1 MKENVYEKIY
11 LQINWRN
18 NVEKMFKNQFTGMD
32 YIQLIQPYGEA
43 MKNITTRIET
53 LILDYKLNYHS
64 EPIHHMQNRIKTK
77 ESIQDK
83 LKRKNLQVSVDN
95 IKNELNDIAGIRV
108 ICYFIQNI
116 FSIIEIL
123 KKQNDL
129 IVIKECDY
137 IDKPKQNGYRSYH
150 IVFGVPVYYVNGKEY
165 FPVEIQFRTLTM
177 DLWASMEH
185 QMCYKKNMLNSTRN
199 DEFKQYAQQLKILEE
214 EIESRYGE

>member
-1 MKENVYEKIY
+1 MENIFE
-11 LQINWRN
+11 
-18 NVEKMFKNQFTGMD
+18 NQFTGMD
-32 YIQLIQPYGEA
+32 YIQLVQPYGEVL
-43 MKNITTRIET
+43 KNINTRIDT
-53 LILDYKLNYHS
+53 LVLDYKANYNI
-64 EPIHHMQNRIKTK
+64 EPIHHVQSRIKTK

-83 LKRKNLQVSVDN
+83 LNRKNIPVTVED

-116 FSIIEIL
+116 YKIVNIL

-129 IVIKECDY
+129 IVIKERDY
-137 IDKPKQNGYRSYH
+137 ISDPKLNGYRSYH

-185 QMCYKKNMLNSTRN
+185 QICYKKNMTDKSWAK
-199 DEFKQYAQQLKILEE
+199 EFWDYANQLKILEE
-214 EIESRYGE
+214 RIEKQYGE

>member
-1 MKENVYEKIY
+1 MEKIY
-11 LQINWRN
+11 L
-18 NVEKMFKNQFTGMD
+18 KNQFTGME

-43 MKNITTRIET
+43 MKNISTRLDM
-53 LILDYKLNYHS
+53 LILDYKLNYHA
-64 EPIHHMQNRIKTK
+64 EPIHHIQSRIKTK

-83 LKRKNLQVSVDN
+83 LKRKKIQVTVDN

-116 FSIIEIL
+116 YTIISIL

-137 IDKPKQNGYRSYH
+137 INYPKQNGYRSYH
-150 IVFGVPVYYVNGKEY
+150 IVLGVPVYYVNGKEY
-165 FPVEIQFRTLTM
+165 FPVEIQFRTMTM

-185 QMCYKKNMLNSTRN
+185 QMCYKKNLLNSERN
-199 DEFKQYAQQLKILEE
+199 VEFRQYAEQLKLLEE
-214 EIESRYGE
+214 KIETRYGE